1 MSKQYDKSEEK
12 FGISYEDYFR
22 TRFNG
27 IIEIIRILAPV
38 MDETKAL
45 AIIKKLWEKKGT
57 EIIVRQLKN
66 TTPITNFEEFKKIY
80 KDQISTEYMQHCLN
94 FKIVEDTP
102 NRLAFK
108 FTKCLWAKTF
118 LELDASDIGDAMC
131 CHPDFA
137 MAKAFHPNLKLV
149 RKKSLMKGDDHCDST
164 YIWEE

>member
-1 MSKQYDKSEEK
+1 MSKQYEKSEEK

-27 IIEIIRILAPV
+27 IIEIIRILAPI
-38 MDETKAL
+38 MDEKKAL

-66 TTPITNFEEFKKIY
+66 TIPITNFEEFKKVYI
-80 KDQISTEYMQHCLN
+80 DQISTEYMQHCLN

-102 NRLAFK
+102 NRLEFK

-118 LELDASDIGDAMC
+118 LELKASDIGDSMC

-149 RKKSLMKGDDHCDST
+149 RTKSLMKGDDHCDST